1 MKAYYAKAYPKI
13 NITLKIGE
21 KIGNLHTLQSRF
33 CLVESS
39 LYDSFLIIKEPLDN
53 EVLTQK
59 DLVKKL
65 PQRYTTFSETTKQ
78 HNAIQCYLYGNFD
91 CKLEDNLI
99 YKAYMLLAKHIDS
112 NINPCSIHIIVDK
125 RIPVG
130 GGLGGGSVNAALMLL
145 LLNELFNLNCSK
157 EILYQHAKA
166 LGSDVAF
173 FLMIYTQNST
183 HITPYFYAEQN
194 LSKGDLDS
202 ILFKQTQDENLDS
215 NICHVERS
223 KISKDLEMIKE
234 SKQDSNIESK
244 KDISC
249 LRTRTSESLA
259 HTCKYDRNLD
269 SKLINHANKTTN
281 SSDCSMALEALSE
294 LEGGSYLDD
303 NDYPSNSLNRS
314 NCIDKGA
321 NLENLD
327 TKHNIY
333 FNEKIDSKTQ
343 IDFIKINCNLSKAL
357 YLLSYFM
364 PLNAI
369 YYSRGVGSLSAIKL
383 THVFLHTLALSSD
396 IKIYATNSFYFSQT
410 NEIKAFANMSFYLKP
425 DSKHV
430 VITDS
435 NVKDYIHIAP
445 SNINA
450 SNINDSLDL
459 STLFLP
465 YRLIHNDFLESCTP
479 LYVTPAV

>member
-1 MKAYYAKAYPKI
+1 MTKTMKAYYAKAYPKI

-33 CLVESS
+33 CLVEGS

-78 HNAIQCYLYGNFD
+78 HNAIQCCLYGNFD

-157 EILYQHAKA
+157 EILYQYAKA

-183 HITPYFYAEQN
+183 HITPYFYVEQN

-215 NICHVERS
+215 N
-223 KISKDLEMIKE
+223 KE
-234 SKQDSNIESK
+234 AR

-249 LRTRTSESLA
+249 LRTRTSEDLA

-269 SKLINHANKTTN
+269 SIFLDSLKQKRQDHSINFLSANVYGTGEIIEPFYEKLPHFLIHCNTIACNTGAVYKEFAREKHAIKDSKKENIDLQQDSITLLQAHDIYTLNDLYKPACNLYELEAIAKGLHKKYGNVYFSGSGSSFFSINH
-281 SSDCSMALEALSE
+281 
-294 LEGGSYLDD
+294 
-303 NDYPSNSLNRS
+303 
-314 NCIDKGA
+314 
-321 NLENLD
+321 
-327 TKHNIY
+327 
-333 FNEKIDSKTQ
+333 
-343 IDFIKINCNLSKAL
+343 
-357 YLLSYFM
+357 
-364 PLNAI
+364 
-369 YYSRGVGSLSAIKL
+369 
-383 THVFLHTLALSSD
+383 D
-396 IKIYATNSFYFSQT
+396 IK
-410 NEIKAFANMSFYLKP
+410 E
-425 DSKHV
+425 
-430 VITDS
+430 
-435 NVKDYIHIAP
+435 
-445 SNINA
+445 
-450 SNINDSLDL
+450 
-459 STLFLP
+459 
-465 YRLIHNDFLESCTP
+465 
-479 LYVTPAV
+479 

>member
-1 MKAYYAKAYPKI
+1 MYKAILLSIGSPTTLGIYYEDMSQNKENLEEAVYTDKADNESTLENKAPKLIFILRIDGKTSDVLPLLFVSHSLDKKTAYTSLESLLTKEVLSRCSLAECLIDSSFLKENKEIKHILETLSIKDSIDSIYSNQKDSIHNKQDKDSKNSQVTKEIIESTINCHIERSEISNIKSTQSLSYKI
-13 NITLKIGE
+13 NSNKDISPFSKA
-21 KIGNLHTLQSRF
+21 Q
-33 CLVESS
+33 
-39 LYDSFLIIKEPLDN
+39 YD
-53 EVLTQK
+53 QK
-59 DLVKKL
+59 
-65 PQRYTTFSETTKQ
+65 
-78 HNAIQCYLYGNFD
+78 
-91 CKLEDNLI
+91 
-99 YKAYMLLAKHIDS
+99 
-112 NINPCSIHIIVDK
+112 
-125 RIPVG
+125 
-130 GGLGGGSVNAALMLL
+130 
-145 LLNELFNLNCSK
+145 
-157 EILYQHAKA
+157 
-166 LGSDVAF
+166 
-173 FLMIYTQNST
+173 
-183 HITPYFYAEQN
+183 
-194 LSKGDLDS
+194 LDS
-202 ILFKQTQDENLDS
+202 CQNAPQSPAPTHLDKNLDS
-215 NICHVERS
+215 TI
-223 KISKDLEMIKE
+223 
-234 SKQDSNIESK
+234 
-244 KDISC
+244 
-249 LRTRTSESLA
+249 T
-259 HTCKYDRNLD
+259 
-269 SKLINHANKTTN
+269 NHANKTTN
-281 SSDCSMALEALSE
+281 SSNCHVALDGLW
-294 LEGGSYLDD
+294 LNCDGRSYLGD
-303 NDYPSNSLNRS
+303 NDYPSNSANRP

-396 IKIYATNSFYFSQT
+396 IKIYATNSFYFSQA

>member
-1 MKAYYAKAYPKI
+1 MTKTMKAYYAKAYPKI

-99 YKAYMLLAKHIDS
+99 YKAYMLLAQHIDS
-112 NINPCSIHIIVDK
+112 NTSPCFIHIIVDK

-157 EILYQHAKA
+157 EILYQYAKA

-215 NICHVERS
+215 N
-223 KISKDLEMIKE
+223 KE
-234 SKQDSNIESK
+234 AR

-249 LRTRTSESLA
+249 LRTRTSEALA

-314 NCIDKGA
+314 NCIDKGEFLQNLNSQKNTDKRYMEVSLDNFKDCADSINFLSA
-321 NLENLD
+321 NVYGTGE
-327 TKHNIY
+327 IIEPFY
-333 FNEKIDSKTQ
+333 EKLPHFLIHCNTIACNTGAVYKEFAREKQAIKDSKKDN
-343 IDFIKINCNLSKAL
+343 IDLQKDSSTLLQTYDIYTLNDLYKPACNLYELEAIAKGL
-357 YLLSYFM
+357 HKKYGNVYF
-364 PLNAI
+364 
-369 YYSRGVGSLSAIKL
+369 SGSG
-383 THVFLHTLALSSD
+383 SSFFSINHD
-396 IKIYATNSFYFSQT
+396 IK
-410 NEIKAFANMSFYLKP
+410 E
-425 DSKHV
+425 
-430 VITDS
+430 
-435 NVKDYIHIAP
+435 
-445 SNINA
+445 
-450 SNINDSLDL
+450 
-459 STLFLP
+459 
-465 YRLIHNDFLESCTP
+465 
-479 LYVTPAV
+479 

>member
-1 MKAYYAKAYPKI
+1 MTKTMKAYYAKAYPKI

-33 CLVESS
+33 CLVEGS
-39 LYDSFLIIKEPLDN
+39 LYDSFLIIKESLDN

-65 PQRYTTFSETTKQ
+65 PQRYTTFSETTRQ
-78 HNAIQCYLYGNFD
+78 HNAIQCCLYGNFD

-99 YKAYMLLAKHIDS
+99 YKAYMLLAQHIDS
-112 NINPCSIHIIVDK
+112 NTSPCFIHIIVDK

-157 EILYQHAKA
+157 EILYQYAKA

-215 NICHVERS
+215 N
-223 KISKDLEMIKE
+223 KE
-234 SKQDSNIESK
+234 AR

-249 LRTRTSESLA
+249 LRTCTSEALA

-269 SKLINHANKTTN
+269 SIFLDSLKQKRQDHSINFLSANVYGTGEIIEPFYEKLPHFLIHCNTIACNTGAVYKEFAREKQAIKDSKKKNIDLQKDSIMLLQAHDIYTLNDLYKPACNLYELEAIAKGLHKKYGNVYFSGSGSSFFSINH
-281 SSDCSMALEALSE
+281 
-294 LEGGSYLDD
+294 
-303 NDYPSNSLNRS
+303 
-314 NCIDKGA
+314 
-321 NLENLD
+321 
-327 TKHNIY
+327 
-333 FNEKIDSKTQ
+333 
-343 IDFIKINCNLSKAL
+343 
-357 YLLSYFM
+357 
-364 PLNAI
+364 
-369 YYSRGVGSLSAIKL
+369 
-383 THVFLHTLALSSD
+383 D
-396 IKIYATNSFYFSQT
+396 IK
-410 NEIKAFANMSFYLKP
+410 E
-425 DSKHV
+425 
-430 VITDS
+430 
-435 NVKDYIHIAP
+435 
-445 SNINA
+445 
-450 SNINDSLDL
+450 
-459 STLFLP
+459 
-465 YRLIHNDFLESCTP
+465 
-479 LYVTPAV
+479 

>member
-1 MKAYYAKAYPKI
+1 MTKTMKAYYAKAYPKI

-33 CLVESS
+33 CLVEGS

-78 HNAIQCYLYGNFD
+78 HNAIQCCLYGNFD

-99 YKAYMLLAKHIDS
+99 YKAYMLLAQHIDS

-157 EILYQHAKA
+157 EILYQYAKA

-249 LRTRTSESLA
+249 LRTRTSEDLA

-269 SKLINHANKTTN
+269 SIFLDSLKQKRQDHSINFLSANVYGTGEIIEPFYEKLPHFLIHCNTIACNTGAVYKEFAREKQAIKDSKKENIDLQKDSITLLQTYDIYTLNDLYKPACNLYELEAIAKGLHKKYGNVYFSGSGSSFFSINH
-281 SSDCSMALEALSE
+281 
-294 LEGGSYLDD
+294 
-303 NDYPSNSLNRS
+303 
-314 NCIDKGA
+314 
-321 NLENLD
+321 
-327 TKHNIY
+327 
-333 FNEKIDSKTQ
+333 
-343 IDFIKINCNLSKAL
+343 
-357 YLLSYFM
+357 
-364 PLNAI
+364 
-369 YYSRGVGSLSAIKL
+369 
-383 THVFLHTLALSSD
+383 D
-396 IKIYATNSFYFSQT
+396 IK
-410 NEIKAFANMSFYLKP
+410 E
-425 DSKHV
+425 
-430 VITDS
+430 
-435 NVKDYIHIAP
+435 
-445 SNINA
+445 
-450 SNINDSLDL
+450 
-459 STLFLP
+459 
-465 YRLIHNDFLESCTP
+465 
-479 LYVTPAV
+479 

>member
-1 MKAYYAKAYPKI
+1 MTKTMKAYYAKAYPKI

-33 CLVESS
+33 CLVEGS

-65 PQRYTTFSETTKQ
+65 PQRYTTCSETTRQ
-78 HNAIQCYLYGNFD
+78 HNAIQCCLYGNFD

-99 YKAYMLLAKHIDS
+99 YKAYMLLAQHIDS
-112 NINPCSIHIIVDK
+112 NTSPCFIHIIVDK

-157 EILYQHAKA
+157 EILYQYAKA

-215 NICHVERS
+215 N
-223 KISKDLEMIKE
+223 KE
-234 SKQDSNIESK
+234 AR

-249 LRTRTSESLA
+249 LRTCTSEALA

-269 SKLINHANKTTN
+269 SIFLDSLKQKRQDHSINFLSANVYGTGEIIEPFYEKLPHFLIHCNTIACNTGAVYKEFAREKQAIKDSKKKNIDLQKDSIMLLQAHDIYTLNDLYKPACNLYELEAIAKGLHKKYGNVYFSGSGSSFFSINH
-281 SSDCSMALEALSE
+281 
-294 LEGGSYLDD
+294 
-303 NDYPSNSLNRS
+303 
-314 NCIDKGA
+314 
-321 NLENLD
+321 
-327 TKHNIY
+327 
-333 FNEKIDSKTQ
+333 
-343 IDFIKINCNLSKAL
+343 
-357 YLLSYFM
+357 
-364 PLNAI
+364 
-369 YYSRGVGSLSAIKL
+369 
-383 THVFLHTLALSSD
+383 D
-396 IKIYATNSFYFSQT
+396 IK
-410 NEIKAFANMSFYLKP
+410 E
-425 DSKHV
+425 
-430 VITDS
+430 
-435 NVKDYIHIAP
+435 
-445 SNINA
+445 
-450 SNINDSLDL
+450 
-459 STLFLP
+459 
-465 YRLIHNDFLESCTP
+465 
-479 LYVTPAV
+479 

>member
-1 MKAYYAKAYPKI
+1 MTKTMKAYYAKAYPKI

-33 CLVESS
+33 CLVEGS

-65 PQRYTTFSETTKQ
+65 PQRYITFSETTKQ
-78 HNAIQCYLYGNFD
+78 HNAIQCHIYGNFD

-112 NINPCSIHIIVDK
+112 NINPCFIHIIVDK

-157 EILYQHAKA
+157 EILYQYAKA

-249 LRTRTSESLA
+249 LRTRTSEALT

-269 SKLINHANKTTN
+269 SIFLDSLKQKRQDHSINFLSANVYGTGEIIEPFYEKLPHFLIHCNTIACNTGAVYKEFAREKQAIKDSKKENIDLQKDSITLLQTYDIYTLNDLYKPACNLYELEAIAKGLHKKYGNVYFSGSGSSFFSINH
-281 SSDCSMALEALSE
+281 
-294 LEGGSYLDD
+294 
-303 NDYPSNSLNRS
+303 
-314 NCIDKGA
+314 
-321 NLENLD
+321 
-327 TKHNIY
+327 
-333 FNEKIDSKTQ
+333 
-343 IDFIKINCNLSKAL
+343 
-357 YLLSYFM
+357 
-364 PLNAI
+364 
-369 YYSRGVGSLSAIKL
+369 
-383 THVFLHTLALSSD
+383 D
-396 IKIYATNSFYFSQT
+396 IK
-410 NEIKAFANMSFYLKP
+410 E
-425 DSKHV
+425 
-430 VITDS
+430 
-435 NVKDYIHIAP
+435 
-445 SNINA
+445 
-450 SNINDSLDL
+450 
-459 STLFLP
+459 
-465 YRLIHNDFLESCTP
+465 
-479 LYVTPAV
+479 

>member
-1 MKAYYAKAYPKI
+1 MTKTMKAYYAKAYPKI

-33 CLVESS
+33 CLVEGS

-99 YKAYMLLAKHIDS
+99 YKAYMLLAQHIDS
-112 NINPCSIHIIVDK
+112 NINPCSIHILVDK

-157 EILYQHAKA
+157 EILYQYAKA

-183 HITPYFYAEQN
+183 HITPYFYVEQN

-223 KISKDLEMIKE
+223 ETSKDLEMIKE

-249 LRTRTSESLA
+249 LRTRTSEALA
-259 HTCKYDRNLD
+259 HTCKYDKNLD
-269 SKLINHANKTTN
+269 SIFLDSLKQKRQDHSINFLGANVYGTGEIIEPFYEKLPHFLIHCNAIACNTGAVYKEFAREKQAIKDSKKENIDLQKDSITLLQTYDIYTLNDLYKPACNLYELEAIAKGLHKKYGNVYFSGSGSSFFSINH
-281 SSDCSMALEALSE
+281 
-294 LEGGSYLDD
+294 
-303 NDYPSNSLNRS
+303 
-314 NCIDKGA
+314 
-321 NLENLD
+321 
-327 TKHNIY
+327 
-333 FNEKIDSKTQ
+333 
-343 IDFIKINCNLSKAL
+343 
-357 YLLSYFM
+357 
-364 PLNAI
+364 
-369 YYSRGVGSLSAIKL
+369 
-383 THVFLHTLALSSD
+383 D
-396 IKIYATNSFYFSQT
+396 IK
-410 NEIKAFANMSFYLKP
+410 E
-425 DSKHV
+425 
-430 VITDS
+430 
-435 NVKDYIHIAP
+435 
-445 SNINA
+445 
-450 SNINDSLDL
+450 
-459 STLFLP
+459 
-465 YRLIHNDFLESCTP
+465 
-479 LYVTPAV
+479 

>member
-1 MKAYYAKAYPKI
+1 MTKTMKAYYAKAYPKI

-33 CLVESS
+33 CLVEGS

-157 EILYQHAKA
+157 EILYQYAKA

-215 NICHVERS
+215 N
-223 KISKDLEMIKE
+223 KE
-234 SKQDSNIESK
+234 AR

-249 LRTRTSESLA
+249 LRTRTSEDLA

-269 SKLINHANKTTN
+269 SIFLDSLKQKRQDHSINFLSANVYGTGEIIEPFYEKLPHFLIHCNTIACNTGAVYKEFAREKHAIKDSKKENIDLQKDSITLLQAHDIYTLNDLYKPACNLYELEAIAKGLHKKYGNVYFSGSGSSFFSINH
-281 SSDCSMALEALSE
+281 
-294 LEGGSYLDD
+294 
-303 NDYPSNSLNRS
+303 
-314 NCIDKGA
+314 
-321 NLENLD
+321 
-327 TKHNIY
+327 
-333 FNEKIDSKTQ
+333 
-343 IDFIKINCNLSKAL
+343 
-357 YLLSYFM
+357 
-364 PLNAI
+364 
-369 YYSRGVGSLSAIKL
+369 
-383 THVFLHTLALSSD
+383 D
-396 IKIYATNSFYFSQT
+396 IK
-410 NEIKAFANMSFYLKP
+410 E
-425 DSKHV
+425 
-430 VITDS
+430 
-435 NVKDYIHIAP
+435 
-445 SNINA
+445 
-450 SNINDSLDL
+450 
-459 STLFLP
+459 
-465 YRLIHNDFLESCTP
+465 
-479 LYVTPAV
+479 

>member
-1 MKAYYAKAYPKI
+1 MNASKTMKAYYAKAYPKI

-33 CLVESS
+33 CLVEGS

-65 PQRYTTFSETTKQ
+65 PQRYITFSETTKQ
-78 HNAIQCYLYGNFD
+78 HNAIQCHIYGNFD

-99 YKAYMLLAKHIDS
+99 YKAYMLLAQHIDS
-112 NINPCSIHIIVDK
+112 NTSPCFIHIIVDK

-157 EILYQHAKA
+157 EILYQYAKA

-183 HITPYFYAEQN
+183 HITPYFYVEQN

-215 NICHVERS
+215 N
-223 KISKDLEMIKE
+223 KE
-234 SKQDSNIESK
+234 AR

-249 LRTRTSESLA
+249 LRTRTSEALT

-269 SKLINHANKTTN
+269 SIFLDSLKQKRQDHSINFLSANVYGTGEIIEPFYEKLPHFLIHCNTIACNTGAVYKEFAREKQAIKDSKKDNIDLQKDSITLLQTYDIYTLNDLYKPACNLYELEAIAKGLHKKYGNVYFSGSGSSFFSINH
-281 SSDCSMALEALSE
+281 
-294 LEGGSYLDD
+294 
-303 NDYPSNSLNRS
+303 
-314 NCIDKGA
+314 
-321 NLENLD
+321 
-327 TKHNIY
+327 
-333 FNEKIDSKTQ
+333 
-343 IDFIKINCNLSKAL
+343 
-357 YLLSYFM
+357 
-364 PLNAI
+364 
-369 YYSRGVGSLSAIKL
+369 
-383 THVFLHTLALSSD
+383 D
-396 IKIYATNSFYFSQT
+396 IK
-410 NEIKAFANMSFYLKP
+410 E
-425 DSKHV
+425 
-430 VITDS
+430 
-435 NVKDYIHIAP
+435 
-445 SNINA
+445 
-450 SNINDSLDL
+450 
-459 STLFLP
+459 
-465 YRLIHNDFLESCTP
+465 
-479 LYVTPAV
+479 

>member
-1 MKAYYAKAYPKI
+1 MTKTMKAYYAKAYPKI

-33 CLVESS
+33 CLVEGS

-112 NINPCSIHIIVDK
+112 NTSPCSIHIIVDK

-157 EILYQHAKA
+157 EILYQYAKA

-215 NICHVERS
+215 N
-223 KISKDLEMIKE
+223 KE
-234 SKQDSNIESK
+234 AR

-249 LRTRTSESLA
+249 LRTRTSEDLA

-269 SKLINHANKTTN
+269 SIFLDSLKQKRQDHSINFLSANVYGTGEIIEPCYEKLPHFLIHCNTIACNTGAVYKEFAREKQAIKDSKKDNIDLQKDSITLLQAHDIYTLNDLYKPACNLYE
-281 SSDCSMALEALSE
+281 LEAIAKGLHK
-294 LEGGSYLDD
+294 
-303 NDYPSNSLNRS
+303 NMAM
-314 NCIDKGA
+314 CILVA
-321 NLENLD
+321 VA
-327 TKHNIY
+327 
-333 FNEKIDSKTQ
+333 Q
-343 IDFIKINCNLSKAL
+343 A
-357 YLLSYFM
+357 
-364 PLNAI
+364 
-369 YYSRGVGSLSAIKL
+369 
-383 THVFLHTLALSSD
+383 FLA
-396 IKIYATNSFYFSQT
+396 
-410 NEIKAFANMSFYLKP
+410 
-425 DSKHV
+425 
-430 VITDS
+430 
-435 NVKDYIHIAP
+435 
-445 SNINA
+445 
-450 SNINDSLDL
+450 
-459 STLFLP
+459 
-465 YRLIHNDFLESCTP
+465 
-479 LYVTPAV
+479 